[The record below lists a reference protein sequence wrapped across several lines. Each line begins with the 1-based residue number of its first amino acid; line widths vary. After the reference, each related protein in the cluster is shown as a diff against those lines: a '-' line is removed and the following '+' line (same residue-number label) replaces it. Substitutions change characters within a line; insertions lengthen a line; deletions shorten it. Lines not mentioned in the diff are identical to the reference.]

1 MKINGKETALEK
13 SVALDVLMEEKGF
26 DVKKIAVMK
35 NGNIV
40 PKAEYSNTIIC
51 NEDSLEVVSFVG
63 GG

>member
-51 NEDSLEVVSFVG
+51 DEDSLEVVSFVG

>member
-13 SVALDVLMEEKGF
+13 CVALDVLMEERGF

-40 PKAEYSNTIIC
+40 PKAEYGNTIIC
-51 NEDSLEVVSFVG
+51 DKDILEVVSFVG